1 MASYA
6 EGQKRRKRTA
16 ELRVAV
22 VEAARHYFREP
33 MSRMRLEELETAL
46 RVLDEWEASVE
57 RLARLELNKYC
68 RNYYQ
73 QHIAAGLCARCS
85 KKAVKGQVLCK
96 KHAKKLRSRVV
107 DGERL
112 YHCSK
117 CGVLGHNARRC
128 RREIHGEELPVFRL
142 ARLGGPQ

>member
-46 RVLDEWEASVE
+46 RVLDEWEASV
-57 RLARLELNKYC
+57 
-68 RNYYQ
+68 
-73 QHIAAGLCARCS
+73 
-85 KKAVKGQVLCK
+85 
-96 KHAKKLRSRVV
+96 
-107 DGERL
+107 
-112 YHCSK
+112 
-117 CGVLGHNARRC
+117 
-128 RREIHGEELPVFRL
+128 
-142 ARLGGPQ
+142 